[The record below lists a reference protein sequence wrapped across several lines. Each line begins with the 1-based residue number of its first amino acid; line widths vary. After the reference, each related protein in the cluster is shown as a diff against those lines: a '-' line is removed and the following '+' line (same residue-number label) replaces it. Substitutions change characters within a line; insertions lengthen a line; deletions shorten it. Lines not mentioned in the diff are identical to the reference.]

1 MGYNSAGGLGGDMH
15 SSRFSTFGFYTVLA
29 TALAAVVA
37 TASLTAEQPASQQPP
52 ASTQQT
58 ESSPAKQAAPPNPK
72 LDQYKKDLVL
82 EVDGMREDIQRMND
96 QVFSFAEPGFQE
108 FETSK
113 YLTGILKK
121 NGFSIQENVAGI
133 PTAWVATWGT
143 GKPVIAMGSD
153 IDCIPQASQKPGV
166 AWHEAIIDGAPGHG
180 EGHNSGM
187 PLQITAALAVKK
199 IMEQQH
205 LRGTL
210 KLWPGVAEELLGAK
224 AYYVRAGVFK
234 DVDVALF
241 AHVGS
246 NMQVSW
252 GDTMSNGLVSVEYS
266 FKGESAHAAGA
277 PWRGRSALDAV
288 ELMDVGWN
296 FRREHLRLQQ
306 RSHYVIPNG
315 GDQPNVVPPTASV
328 WYYFRE
334 TDYDQ
339 IKKLWEIGN
348 NMAKAATLMTDTEF
362 TMRVLGSAWPG
373 HFNKPV
379 AEAMHANIETVG
391 LPEWSEA
398 DVALAKATQR
408 ELKVPEIGLAT
419 KINPLRGRESIP
431 DDEKRGGGSDDIGD
445 ISWNVP
451 TVTLNY
457 PANFQAG
464 PGHNWANAIAM
475 ATPIA
480 HKGVAYGSK
489 VMALTVLELMTRPEL
504 VSQAWDYFNVQTK
517 NRKYVPLMRPEDQ
530 PAIWLNETMMA
541 KYRPEMKKYYYDPSK
556 YKSYLDQ
563 LGIKYPTTVKPA
575 TTSPQGK

>member
-1 MGYNSAGGLGGDMH
+1 MH
-15 SSRFSTFGFYTVLA
+15 SSRFFTLRVFTMFV
-29 TALAAVVA
+29 ALAA
-37 TASLTAEQPASQQPP
+37 TASLTAQQS
-52 ASTQQT
+52 STGSPQT
-58 ESSPAKQAAPPNPK
+58 AGAANAAAPANPK
-72 LDQYKKDLVL
+72 LEQYKKDVSL
-82 EVDGMREDIQRMND
+82 EVDGLREDIQRMND

-113 YLTGILKK
+113 YLTGILRK
-121 NGFSIQENVAGI
+121 NGFTIQENLAGI
-133 PTAWVATWGT
+133 PTAWMATWGN

-153 IDCIPQASQKPGV
+153 IDDIPQASQKPGV
-166 AWHEAIIDGAPGHG
+166 AWHEPIIEGAPGHG

-187 PLQITAALAVKK
+187 PLQIAAALAVKK
-199 IMEQQH
+199 VMEQQH
-205 LRGTL
+205 LQGTL
-210 KLWPGVAEELLGAK
+210 KLWPGVAEELLGSK
-224 AYYVRAGVFK
+224 AYFVRAGAFK
-234 DVDVALF
+234 DVDVCLF
-241 AHVGS
+241 AHVGA
-246 NMQVSW
+246 NMGVGW
-252 GDTMSNGLVSVEYS
+252 GDSSGNGLVSVEYD

-315 GDQPNVVPPTASV
+315 GDQPNVVPPNASV

-339 IKKLWEIGN
+339 IKRLWDIGN

-373 HFNKPV
+373 HFNKTV
-379 AEAMHANIETVG
+379 AETMYANIETVG
-391 LPEWSEA
+391 LPQWS
-398 DVALAKATQR
+398 DDDQKLAKALQH
-408 ELKVPEIGLAT
+408 ELKVPEVGLAT
-419 KINPLRGRESIP
+419 KLQPLRGRESIP

-457 PANFQAG
+457 PANMQAG
-464 PGHNWANAIAM
+464 PGHNWANAISM

-489 VMALTVLELMTRPEL
+489 VMALTVLDLLTRPEL
-504 VSQAWDYFNVQTK
+504 VQQAWDYFHNVQTK
-517 NRKYVPLMRPEDQ
+517 DKKYIPLMRPEDK

-556 YKSYLDQ
+556 YKSYLEQ
-563 LGIKYPTTVKPA
+563 LGIKYPTVVKPA
-575 TTSPQGK
+575 AATQPGK

>member
-1 MGYNSAGGLGGDMH
+1 MH
-15 SSRFSTFGFYTVLA
+15 SSRFYTWL
-29 TALAAVVA
+29 VA
-37 TASLTAEQPASQQPP
+37 LTATVSLSAQQPASSRPP
-52 ASTQQT
+52 A
-58 ESSPAKQAAPPNPK
+58 APNPK
-72 LDQYKKDLVL
+72 VEQYKKDVAL

-113 YLTGILKK
+113 YLTGILRK
-121 NGFSIQENVAGI
+121 NGFAIQENVAGI
-133 PTAWVATWGT
+133 PTAWVATWGS

-153 IDCIPQASQKPGV
+153 VDCIPQASQKPGV
-166 AWHEAIIDGAPGHG
+166 AWHDAIIEGAPGHG

-205 LRGTL
+205 LQGTL
-210 KLWPGVAEELLGAK
+210 KLWPGIAEELLGAK
-224 AYYVRAGVFK
+224 AYFVRAGVFK

-241 AHVGS
+241 AHVGA

-252 GDTMSNGLVSVEYS
+252 GDSTNDGLVSVEYD

-315 GDQPNVVPPTASV
+315 GDQPNVVPPNASV

-348 NMAKAATLMTDTEF
+348 NMAKAAALMTDTEF

-373 HFNKPV
+373 HFNKTV
-379 AEAMHANIETVG
+379 AETMHGNIEAVG

-398 DVALAKATQR
+398 DIALAKATQR

-419 KINPLRGRESIP
+419 KISPLRGRESIP

-464 PGHNWANAIAM
+464 PGHNWANAISM

-480 HKGVAYGSK
+480 HKGIAYGSK
-489 VMALTVLELMTRPEL
+489 VMALTVLDLLTRPEL
-504 VSQAWDYFNVQTK
+504 VSQAWDYFHNVQTK
-517 NRKYVPLMRPEDQ
+517 DRKYIALMRSEDK
-530 PAIWLNETMMA
+530 PAIWLNEQMMA
-541 KYRPEMKKYYYDPSK
+541 KYRPEMKKYYYDPTK
-556 YKSYLDQ
+556 YKSYLEQ
-563 LGIKYPTTVKPA
+563 LGIKYPTVK
-575 TTSPQGK
+575 TTPTSQQGK